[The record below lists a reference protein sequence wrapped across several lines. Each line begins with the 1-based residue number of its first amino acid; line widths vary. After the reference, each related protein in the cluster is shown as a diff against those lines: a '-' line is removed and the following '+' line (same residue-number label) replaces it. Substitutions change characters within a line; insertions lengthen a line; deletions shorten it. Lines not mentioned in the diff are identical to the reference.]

1 MNGLDGLTISE
12 FHLLKDSGAFNS
24 NSQGTLVIPNP
35 SVVTIDAGN
44 VTATM
49 SVAGVPVANIT
60 LPDLSLR
67 PGNISYPF
75 YATTNQTQV
84 AALLQKPEYSCGLLP
99 LDVKADA
106 STFDGQVIPYLTVA
120 LQSAAL
126 KVDLDVAPTL
136 NEAGFGFLLGKS
148 CGK

>member
-1 MNGLDGLTISE
+1 MNGLEGLTISE
-12 FHLLKDSGAFNS
+12 FHLLKDSGAFGS
-24 NSQGTLVIPNP
+24 NSQGALVIPNP

-49 SVAGVPVANIT
+49 SVGGVSVANIT

-99 LDVKADA
+99 LDVQADA
-106 STFDGQVIPYLTVA
+106 STFDGQVITYLTVA
-120 LQSAAL
+120 LQSAKL

-136 NEAGFGFLLGKS
+136 KEAGFDFLLGKS